1 MFAKITLAFLSFFL
15 MTCSDKAEPE
25 PEPIDCSTAICTLNF
40 VTITVSVEDA
50 TGDAVSLDNFE
61 VIDTATGENLAES
74 TTAEE
79 YHNDQGI
86 YPIISDVYRTKYQNK
101 TATLLFNGFI
111 GDEQVV
117 NEEFEIGA
125 DCCHVSLIAG
135 NRTIVLD

>member
-1 MFAKITLAFLSFFL
+1 MFAKIIVVFLSLFL
-15 MTCSDKAEPE
+15 VACNDNDDAEQQ
-25 PEPIDCSTAICTLNF
+25 DCSEAICTHNF
-40 VTITVSVEDA
+40 VTITVSVKDEA
-50 TGDAVSLDNFE
+50 GDAVSLDNFE

-86 YPIISDVYRTKYQNK
+86 YPIISDAYRTKYQNN
-101 TATLLFNGFI
+101 TATLLFKGFI